1 MRQAAGGK
9 STMRGDIKKS
19 RSRWAARNYL
29 NRGAV
34 EDREDGGVDEVTWVE
49 PRGRMRGGWCNP
61 AEEKR
66 RQRMR
71 REDAGSRKGQ
81 RRSVGG
87 GGDGDGSGV
96 KERVEK
102 RKREGGRG

>member
-1 MRQAAGGK
+1 
-9 STMRGDIKKS
+9 MRGDIKRG

-61 AEEKR
+61 AEKR
-66 RQRMR
+66 RQRMGIPRR
-71 REDAGSRKGQ
+71 REDAGRMGWQST
-81 RRSVGG
+81 SVGG
-87 GGDGDGSGV
+87 GCGDGVEEKD
-96 KERVEK
+96 EK
-102 RKREGGRG
+102 RKRERR